1 MNIRN
6 ISLAVALLLTVPVM
20 AQKTTKQKKA
30 SKQFAL
36 PVYKPAA
43 QPTEARVADLISR

>member
-30 SKQFAL
+30 SK
-36 PVYKPAA
+36 
-43 QPTEARVADLISR
+43 